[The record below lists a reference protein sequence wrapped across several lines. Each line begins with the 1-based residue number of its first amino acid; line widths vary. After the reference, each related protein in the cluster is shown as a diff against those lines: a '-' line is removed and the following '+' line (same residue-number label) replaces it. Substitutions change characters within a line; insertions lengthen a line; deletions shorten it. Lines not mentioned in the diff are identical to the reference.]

1 MNKVKGLIN
10 KYKNMNKA
18 AKATI
23 WFVIC
28 SFFQRGITVITTPIF
43 TRLLTTDEYGLFNV
57 FTSWLEI
64 LTVIV
69 TFRIC
74 YGQYMRNLVKYP
86 DERDSFTSS
95 MQGLTCVQV
104 AVGLAVYLIFREPLN
119 SFFGMTTPM
128 MLCLFGMILF
138 STWFSFWSSKER
150 VDFNY
155 RKLILVTVIVSI
167 LKPLSGIVLV
177 LSTDD
182 HKVMARIIGLLAVE
196 FIVYV
201 WMFISHMKKGKV
213 FFNKRYWKSALLFNL
228 PLVPHYLS
236 QIILNHSDRI
246 MIKNICGDDMAG
258 IYSLAYSMAMI
269 MVLFNASLQNTITPW
284 SFQQLKDQNYPA
296 MRKIGSLTSFMIAS
310 VNFTL
315 IIFAPELLV
324 IFAPKSYHEALYV
337 IPPVAMGV
345 YFMYLYGLFSN
356 VEMYH
361 GRNKYVM
368 IASVTG
374 AVLNL
379 ILNAIFIPLFGYIAA
394 AYTTL
399 VCYIVYSSMHFM
411 FTQVIK
417 KKEKID
423 QQFYDIKIML
433 LISLS
438 FVSLSFLMT
447 LTYPYPFIRYGI
459 IIVLLILVF
468 IFRKCIIKTVKQ
480 ILTLKKGVKK
490 QNEANKK
497 TNTD

>member
-1 MNKVKGLIN
+1 M
-10 KYKNMNKA
+10 
-18 AKATI
+18 
-23 WFVIC
+23 
-28 SFFQRGITVITTPIF
+28 
-43 TRLLTTDEYGLFNV
+43 
-57 FTSWLEI
+57 
-64 LTVIV
+64 
-69 TFRIC
+69 
-74 YGQYMRNLVKYP
+74 
-86 DERDSFTSS
+86 
-95 MQGLTCVQV
+95 
-104 AVGLAVYLIFREPLN
+104 
-119 SFFGMTTPM
+119 
-128 MLCLFGMILF
+128 
-138 STWFSFWSSKER
+138 
-150 VDFNY
+150 
-155 RKLILVTVIVSI
+155 
-167 LKPLSGIVLV
+167 
-177 LSTDD
+177 
-182 HKVMARIIGLLAVE
+182 
-196 FIVYV
+196 
-201 WMFISHMKKGKV
+201 
-213 FFNKRYWKSALLFNL
+213 
-228 PLVPHYLS
+228 
-236 QIILNHSDRI
+236 
-246 MIKNICGDDMAG
+246 
-258 IYSLAYSMAMI
+258 
-269 MVLFNASLQNTITPW
+269 
-284 SFQQLKDQNYPA
+284 
-296 MRKIGSLTSFMIAS
+296 
-310 VNFTL
+310 
-315 IIFAPELLV
+315 